1 MCVTVD
7 DLVAFQRHC
16 ITHRPVG
23 RKGLMKVRLRYL
35 LSVVLATPLAWSIL
49 GRVVGTDAAAW
60 TTALLVV
67 GLAAFVWFGT
77 PSGVISSYRQGLAA
91 KMPTGATVPCQL
103 FGDPWGLCD
112 HSFSGVFTRYAWAAI
127 EGIDETP
134 EHAFIWVGSGKAVVI
149 PKRIG
154 ADAVRSFLEMVKA
167 ATVQAR
173 WAQEGAVAY
182 QQP

>member
-1 MCVTVD
+1 MYVTVD

-16 ITHRPVG
+16 ITHRPAG
-23 RKGLMKVRLRYL
+23 RKQLMKVRLRYL

-49 GRVVGTDAAAW
+49 GRVIGTDSATWA
-60 TTALLVV
+60 TLLLVL

-77 PSGVISSYRQGLAA
+77 PSGVLTSYRQRIAA
-91 KMPTGATVPCQL
+91 TTPAGATASCRL
-103 FGDPWGLCD
+103 WGDPWGLCD
-112 HSFSGVFTRYAWAAI
+112 HDSHGVLRRYAWTAI

-154 ADAVRSFLEMVKA
+154 ADAVRSFVEMVKA

-173 WAQEGAVAY
+173 WAGVGHEVG
-182 QQP
+182 